1 MVAWEKEEQGG
12 INTMASLPPSPFS
25 SRPALL
31 CVIIIALQHYYTYT
45 LQCAIQMRII
55 FSVHFRWRSVVP
67 LPVLPSPSPRRPSI
81 VGVGTRCDKGSW
93 QSYLFWINVRICRP
107 RRSIVGGAN
116 VTSEAILSSNTNAQL
131 SANNSLWLNTKKVGF
146 VFIETT

>member
-1 MVAWEKEEQGG
+1 MGKGG
-12 INTMASLPPSPFS
+12 AGWDQYHGVPPPLP
-25 SRPALL
+25 LL
-31 CVIIIALQHYYTYT
+31 LQTCSTVCHHHCTST
-45 LQCAIQMRII
+45 LLLTHILQCAIQMRII

-81 VGVGTRCDKGSW
+81 VEGGGTRCDKGSW

-116 VTSEAILSSNTNAQL
+116 VTSGAILSSNTNAQL